1 MPTPATPDAE
11 ALERLPA
18 DDWAWLLPHLRAA
31 LHALDDAEVTPV
43 VERLR
48 AAPPSRLAGG
58 RTRRDA
64 ARLVARGGALWRDL
78 HQRIADAEDR
88 PPGLEPL
95 VAGEPIAATATTP
108 PAPTAAGTADAD
120 RDPARQV
127 ELDRLRA
134 RARDLKRAR
143 DEARRQLEGA
153 EVRSAA
159 AEARADEAERRLAE
173 LVAAEAA
180 AREAVAAADAERDRA
195 LDRERRRAA
204 ADRRALED
212 ELTGVRRELHELR
225 AEAQRQLSRPP
236 AAAPRPAASA
246 RPRGGER
253 PDPGVVVGRPTRLP
267 PRIRAGTREAAAA
280 LLGRGRL
287 VYVDGYN
294 LTRTQRDDL
303 DLAGQRRWLV
313 QSLATLAART
323 GIEPT
328 VWFDSTVAGP
338 SGRQERGRGVRVR
351 FTAHGLSADDE
362 LVFAVE
368 ALERDRPVVVVT
380 DDRELRS
387 RLAPY
392 RVDLLDTASFRW
404 MLG

>member
-1 MPTPATPDAE
+1 MAAPTPEAS
-11 ALERLPA
+11 ALERLPP
-18 DDWAWLLPHLRAA
+18 DDWAWLLTHLRAS
-31 LHALDDAEVTPV
+31 LHALDDHEVTPE

-78 HQRIADAEDR
+78 HERVASAPDR
-88 PPGLEPL
+88 PGGLDPLVTGEPL
-95 VAGEPIAATATTP
+95 GPGP
-108 PAPTAAGTADAD
+108 PAPTDRADGDEAGGAERDA
-120 RDPARQV
+120 
-127 ELDRLRA
+127 ELDRVRERA
-134 RARDLKRAR
+134 RQLKRER

-153 EVRSAA
+153 EVRAAA
-159 AEARADEAERRLAE
+159 AEERVASADRRLAE
-173 LVAAEAA
+173 LAAAEAS
-180 AREAVAAADAERDRA
+180 AREALASADAERDA
-195 LDRERRRAA
+195 AVERERRRAA
-204 ADRRALED
+204 TERRALEQ
-212 ELTGVRRELHELR
+212 ELAAVRRELHELR
-225 AEAQRQLSRPP
+225 AAATQRRPP
-236 AAAPRPAASA
+236 TATPAARPAAPQRQ
-246 RPRGGER
+246 RPDRAPR
-253 PDPGVVVGRPTRLP
+253 DPGVVVGRPTRLP
-267 PRIRAGTREAAAA
+267 PQVGAGTREAAEA

-313 QSLATLAART
+313 GSLATLVART
-323 GIEPT
+323 GVEPT

-338 SGRQERGRGVRVR
+338 SGRQERARNVRVR
-351 FTAHGLSADDE
+351 FTEHGLSADDE
-362 LVFAVE
+362 IVFAVE

-392 RVDLLDTASFRW
+392 AVDLLGTTPFRW
-404 MLG
+404 MLD